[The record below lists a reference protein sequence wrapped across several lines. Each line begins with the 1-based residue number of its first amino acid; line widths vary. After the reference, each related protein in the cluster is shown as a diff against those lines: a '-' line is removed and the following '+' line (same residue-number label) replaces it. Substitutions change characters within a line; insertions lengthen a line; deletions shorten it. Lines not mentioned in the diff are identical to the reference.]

1 MEFMTHF
8 QIVKQSKLQS
18 FVGGKIQKSYL
29 LVSFHFILPPSA
41 SASKHQLINSC
52 MQIKLW
58 PACDFKVIESL
69 SCATATKGSYKLLL
83 IGASKKKNCL
93 STKTE
98 IEEEQSNTI
107 QSVDRLE
114 QRQTIYTNQ
123 TRRKTSWKTQIKCT
137 NTTNQK
143 LNEKPDWNQ
152 MEMEINQ
159 SVFCINV
166 CMSHGVAQPL
176 SRSLCVVVH
185 YIHLCK
191 TMFTSW
197 RLLKE
202 KRRNNNNNNNVL
214 TTYFMM
220 YLWVQQSR
228 FAVAARWLRNI
239 IYRKIRA
246 HICSLCWSFFSSSS
260 SSSQCIE
267 MHITKYV
274 SWKKQNEK
282 NKILAV
288 FIERKKT
295 KTKGKKNNDNNRN

>member
-52 MQIKLW
+52 MRIKLW

-197 RLLKE
+197 RLL
-202 KRRNNNNNNNVL
+202 RREGITTTT
-214 TTYFMM
+214 TTYSLRI
-220 YLWVQQSR
+220 LWCIYEFNNPDLPLLRADFGISYTEK
-228 FAVAARWLRNI
+228 FAHTFARYVEVFFLLLLLPANASKCISPNMFHGRN
-239 IYRKIRA
+239 R
-246 HICSLCWSFFSSSS
+246 
-260 SSSQCIE
+260 
-267 MHITKYV
+267 T
-274 SWKKQNEK
+274 
-282 NKILAV
+282 
-288 FIERKKT
+288 KKT
-295 KTKGKKNNDNNRN
+295 KF